1 MVSII
6 IPSYNRIESLLKA
19 IESISRQTNNGYEII
34 VVDDGSTDGTPE
46 VLKKEFNA
54 VSVFSTKER
63 LGPTHAR
70 NIGISRSSGEYLWFL
85 DSDVILPDEN
95 MVDKMLDTFN
105 AVPGIG
111 SLGGEIVIHEALMD
125 RAYGRQ
131 ITWNAHTKRVVAF
144 KNNGLVECDYLA
156 TCNCFTKKE
165 FTDKIGGFDEQFI
178 FGAEDMDFG
187 LKLRKIGLKN
197 YVAHKVAVHHL
208 HKNVGRY
215 ENETRH
221 YQKTRMQFAKKHY
234 KMSRLS
240 MMFLVDVFNTA
251 KFFLLLPFKLM
262 FFVIMKRKITRQ
274 NLMGGWYLLQCYFKV
289 FA

>member
-19 IESISRQTNNGYEII
+19 IESISRQNNKGYEII
-34 VVDDGSTDGTPE
+34 VVDDGSTDGTLE
-46 VLKKEFNA
+46 ILKKEFHTML
-54 VSVFSTKER
+54 VLSTKKR
-63 LGPTHAR
+63 SGPAHAR
-70 NIGISRSSGEYLWFL
+70 NIGISRSNGEYLWFL

-95 MVDKMLDTFN
+95 TVDKMLYTFN

-125 RAYGRQ
+125 RAYGRT
-131 ITWNAHTKRVVAF
+131 ITWNAHTNRVVVF
-144 KNNGLVECDYLA
+144 KNNGLVECAYLA

-165 FTDKIGGFDEQFI
+165 FADKIGGFDEQFI

-197 YVAHKVAVHHL
+197 YVAHEVAVHHF
-208 HKNVGRY
+208 HKKVGRY

-234 KMSRLS
+234 KMSCLFI
-240 MMFLVDVFNTA
+240 MFLVDVFNAA
-251 KFFLLLPFKLM
+251 KFYILLPFKLTL
-262 FFVIMKRKITRQ
+262 FVLMKRNITRQ
-274 NLMGGWYLLQCYFKV
+274 NIMGGWHLLQYYF
-289 FA
+289 